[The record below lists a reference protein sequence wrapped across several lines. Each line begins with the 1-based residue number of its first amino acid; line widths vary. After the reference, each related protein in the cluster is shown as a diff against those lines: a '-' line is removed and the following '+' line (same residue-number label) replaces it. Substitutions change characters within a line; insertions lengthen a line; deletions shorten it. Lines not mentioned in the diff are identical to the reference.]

1 MGIGNP
7 QNLKVPTS
15 EEARKNGSKGG
26 KASAEARKRKK
37 LLREC
42 LEELLERKVIGS
54 DGKKITG
61 ADEVAIALY
70 RKATKGDVKAFEALR
85 DTIGQKP
92 IDKVQTVQTVDLSH
106 LSTDELRALLDDE
119 VGGA

>member
-70 RKATKGDVKAFEALR
+70 RKATTGDVKAFEALR

-106 LSTDELRALLDDE
+106 LSTEELRALLDDE

>member
-26 KASAEARKRKK
+26 KASAEARHRKK

-92 IDKVQTVQTVDLSH
+92 IDKVQTAQS
-106 LSTDELRALLDDE
+106 SP
-119 VGGA
+119 G

>member
-70 RKATKGDVKAFEALR
+70 RKATTGDVKAFEALR

-106 LSTDELRALLDDE
+106 LSTEELRALLDDE
-119 VGGA
+119 VGGV